1 MDIIWI
7 VSTFAAGLVA
17 KRIKLPTLV
26 GYLIAGL
33 ALSLVGVSN
42 SELITAIGDMGVVL
56 LLFTIGLHISF
67 KSLLQREVF
76 GVGLLH
82 LGGSTLLF
90 SLVLVA
96 VGTPTFVAVLLAA
109 ALGFSS
115 TVLTAKSLEA
125 RDELDSYHGR
135 LSIGI
140 LILQDVVAL
149 LILIL
154 AGGSAPTPWVVAL
167 GVLVLLR
174 PLFVRLMLASGRD
187 EVLLLFGLGMALG
200 IGWLFELVGLDGK
213 LGALVAGMLLAG
225 EARSDELYDKLWAL
239 KELFLV
245 GFFLQIGLGGLPS
258 AENWLLIGVLLLLLP
273 VKAVAFFLLFVAF
286 RLRARTAFLSTIAL
300 TAYSE
305 FALIVVVM
313 AASTGL
319 VGQEMVVTLGVLVA
333 ISYAINAPIS
343 RVANRL
349 WTRWDPFLTRLERP
363 GPHKDHEPLTLGS
376 SHYVILGMGRAGA
389 AAYDYLAGQDARPL
403 GLDADPE
410 RLREHLAA
418 GRRIIYGDAQDPELW
433 TGLDLSN
440 VRGVMMTLNSVDAEV
455 RAAHNLRQEGYTG
468 PISAL
473 LRYDENRQPLT
484 EAGVNVML
492 LPVERMGRELAEACI
507 VEPNTPLMETS
518 A

>member
-7 VSTFAAGLVA
+7 LSAFAAGLIA
-17 KRIKLPTLV
+17 KTVKMPTLV
-26 GYLIAGL
+26 GYLLAGVI
-33 ALSLVGVSN
+33 LSLFGVSN
-42 SELITAIGDMGVVL
+42 SDLITAIGDMGVTL
-56 LLFTIGLHISF
+56 LLFTIGLHISL
-67 KSLLQREVF
+67 KSLLQKEIF
-76 GVGLLH
+76 GVGLIH
-82 LGGSTLLF
+82 LTGSTLLF
-90 SLVLVA
+90 SLVMIV
-96 VGTPTFVAVLLAA
+96 VGTPVFVAVILAA

-154 AGGSAPTPWVVAL
+154 AGGSAPAPWAIALVA
-167 GVLVLLR
+167 LVLLR
-174 PLFVRLMLASGRD
+174 PIFIRIMLASGRE

-258 AENWLLIGVLLLLLP
+258 AESWRLIGVLLLLLP
-273 VKAVAFFLLFVAF
+273 VKAIAFFALFVAF
-286 RLRARTAFLSTIAL
+286 RLRARTAFLSTVAL
-300 TAYSE
+300 SAYSE

-319 VGQEMVVTLGVLVA
+319 VDQEMVVTLGVLVA
-333 ISYAINAPIS
+333 ISYTINAPIS
-343 RVANRL
+343 RIANRL
-349 WTRWDPFLTRLERP
+349 WARWEPFLNRFERP
-363 GPHKDHEPLTLGS
+363 GPHKDHEPLTLGLS
-376 SHYVILGMGRAGA
+376 DYVVLGMGRAGA
-389 AAYDYLAGQDARPL
+389 AAYDFLASQDARPL
-403 GLDADPE
+403 GLDSDPE

-418 GRRIIYGDAQDPELW
+418 GRRIIYGDAKDPELW
-433 TGLDLSN
+433 TGLDLSA
-440 VRGVMMTLNSVDAEV
+440 VRGVMLTMNNVNAEV
-455 RAAHNLRQEGYTG
+455 RAARNLRTEGYAG

-473 LRYDENRQPLT
+473 LRYDENRQALT
-484 EAGVNVML
+484 EAGVNLTL
-492 LPVERMGRELAEACI
+492 LPIERMGRELAEACM
-507 VEPNTPLMETS
+507 VPLDATPVQ
-518 A
+518 AVV